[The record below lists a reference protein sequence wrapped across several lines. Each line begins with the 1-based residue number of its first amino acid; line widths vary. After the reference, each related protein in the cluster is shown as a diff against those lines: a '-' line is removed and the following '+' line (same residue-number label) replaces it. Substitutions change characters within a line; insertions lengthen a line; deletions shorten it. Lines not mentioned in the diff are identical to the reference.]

1 MNKVRRKG
9 LVDIFNKITELKDM
23 LENIKDEEEC
33 NRDNI
38 PENLQVSERYAK
50 ADNAVDKMEEAIS
63 YLEEATDSLEEI
75 IEE

>member
-1 MNKVRRKG
+1 MNKIRRKS
-9 LVDIFNKITELKDM
+9 LADIFEKITELKDI

-33 NRDNI
+33 YRDNI
-38 PENLQVSERYAK
+38 PENLQGSERYTK

-63 YLEEATDSLEEI
+63 SLEEAADSLEEI